1 MRRILTTFLFVPFL
15 PMPATAQDCATGRY
29 HTPGLFSEVTVTQ
42 GVAFGSNTGFYG
54 GGGTNPRG
62 WTIKVEQYAQPIL
75 PKMHLRI
82 IDPFKP

>member
-1 MRRILTTFLFVPFL
+1 MECDSITVWIASINKVPDGFSINRTDAIGSSVQFVEG
-15 PMPATAQDCATGRY
+15 Q
-29 HTPGLFSEVTVTQ
+29 
-42 GVAFGSNTGFYG
+42 FYG